1 MRFLSYRDLRV
12 SGKFIYI
19 AYAIVFFVGL
29 LNLCAMR
36 TLRCVGLLNLCAMR
50 TLRWENQVSVYTV
63 DELGE
68 SYRRLYEL
76 AYGAAR
82 EAYAPYSRFCVGAAL
97 LLENGEI
104 VCGNNQE
111 NAAYPSGLC
120 AERTALF
127 YAGAR
132 FPDVPVAVL
141 AIAALK
147 AGKRTD
153 SVTPCGACRQ
163 VMLEMERRHGRPIR
177 VMLCGEKEVY
187 EFACVADLLPFS
199 FSDEDLVSRQG

>member
-1 MRFLSYRDLRV
+1 MRFYRVAFACIGKIHLYRV
-12 SGKFIYI
+12 CDC
-19 AYAIVFFVGL
+19 VFF
-29 LNLCAMR
+29 
-36 TLRCVGLLNLCAMR
+36 VGLLNLCAMR

>member
-1 MRFLSYRDLRV
+1 M
-12 SGKFIYI
+12 
-19 AYAIVFFVGL
+19 
-29 LNLCAMR
+29 
-36 TLRCVGLLNLCAMR
+36 
-50 TLRWENQVSVYTV
+50 SVYTV

-177 VMLCGEKEVY
+177 VMLCGAKEVY

>member
-36 TLRCVGLLNLCAMR
+36 TLR
-50 TLRWENQVSVYTV
+50 WENQVTVYTV

-187 EFACVADLLPFS
+187 EFARVADLLPFS

>member
-1 MRFLSYRDLRV
+1 M
-12 SGKFIYI
+12 
-19 AYAIVFFVGL
+19 FF
-29 LNLCAMR
+29 
-36 TLRCVGLLNLCAMR
+36 VGLLNLCAMR

-177 VMLCGEKEVY
+177 ILYRAKWPCGHRSGKSKYREN
-187 EFACVADLLPFS
+187 DLSAIPLRHEPGR
-199 FSDEDLVSRQG
+199 DC